1 MKNLTILL
9 FLLAG
14 SLPLLAQ
21 YAGSG
26 QMVKT
31 YAETITSE
39 ELAEHLNT
47 LASDDFEGRETGK
60 PGQKKAAG
68 YIAGV
73 FKGLGL
79 PTIEGDSYFQKI
91 EFTAESWNQISLTV
105 GEERLR
111 HLWDYYAYPSTNAGR
126 EEVVINELVFLGYG
140 IETEGYSDYE
150 GVDVKGKSI
159 LIYEGEPV
167 NKRGKSQIT
176 GEEELSEW
184 SFDWRKKLRLAR
196 EKGVNTVFII
206 DTDFKKNAADARRMI
221 LNTGLQL
228 GGGEHPEDN
237 YANNLFLNA
246 KVARGLIGEEYKK
259 VIRARNKMQRRGKSK
274 AVAISASIRLTQTK
288 YNRQILGENVLGYIE
303 GTDPKL
309 KEELVVITAH
319 YDHLGKKGNSIY
331 NGADDNASGTSTV
344 LELAEAF
351 VEAKKAGAGPRRSV
365 LVMLVSGEEK
375 GLLGSEYYVNN
386 PVFPLENTIA
396 NINIDM
402 VGRVD
407 DKHQDNPDYIYVIG
421 ADRLSTELHE
431 INEAANE
438 QYTQLTLD
446 YTYNEESD
454 PNRYYYRSD
463 HYNFA
468 ERGIPAIFYFNGT
481 HEDYHRVSD
490 TAEKINFEK
499 MEKIGRL
506 AFYTAWE
513 LANRDQR
520 IKVDVK

>member
-1 MKNLTILL
+1 MKNLIFLL
-9 FLLAG
+9 LLLAG
-14 SLPLLAQ
+14 SLPLFAQ
-21 YAGSG
+21 YDGSG
-26 QMVKT
+26 QVAKT

-60 PGQKKAAG
+60 PGQKKAAA

-73 FKGLGL
+73 FEGLGL
-79 PTIEGDSYFQKI
+79 PAVNEGSYFQKI
-91 EFTAESWNQISLTV
+91 EFTADSWNQIMLTV
-105 GEERLR
+105 GEKRLR
-111 HLWDYYAYPSTNAGR
+111 HLWDYYAYPTTNASR
-126 EEVVINELVFLGYG
+126 KEVAINELVFLGYG
-140 IETEGYSDYE
+140 IETDGYSDYE
-150 GVDVKGKSI
+150 GTEVAGKSI
-159 LIYEGEPV
+159 LIYSGEPV

-176 GEEELSEW
+176 GEKTRSEW
-184 SFDWRKKLRLAR
+184 STDWRKKLRLAR

-206 DTDFKKNAADARRMI
+206 DTDFKKNAADARRLI

-237 YANNLFLNA
+237 YANNLFLNV
-246 KVARGLIGEEYKK
+246 KVARQLLGEEYKE
-259 VIRARNKMQRRGKSK
+259 VIRARNRMQQRGKSR
-274 AVAISASIRLTQTK
+274 AVTLPVSLRLSQTK
-288 YNRQILGENVLGYIE
+288 YTRQIQGENVLAYIE
-303 GTDPKL
+303 GTDPNL

-344 LELAEAF
+344 MEIAEAF

-365 LVMLVSGEEK
+365 LAMLVSGEEK

-386 PVFPLENTIA
+386 PLFPLENTIA
-396 NINIDM
+396 NINVDM
-402 VGRVD
+402 VGRID
-407 DKHQDNPDYIYVIG
+407 EKHKEEPDYIYVIG

-446 YTYNEESD
+446 YTYNRESD

-481 HEDYHRVSD
+481 HEDYHMATD
-490 TAEKINFEK
+490 TADKINFDK